1 MLVASVCFWM
11 ARDARGAQPV
21 ALIYALFPIGLGCVA
36 VGALNFHR
44 WHSFRES
51 MEACLAAVVN
61 AYKLF
66 GTMALLALF
75 FSILRGPMLF
85 YFLVLLVYWSV
96 YLAFYLALS
105 FLIALLVAWAAGAGL
120 YGLLLGM
127 RHAGELGPSEKV
139 GKEKGPREVR
149 VVV

>member
-1 MLVASVCFWM
+1 MTVASVCFWM

-51 MEACLAAVVN
+51 MEACVAAVVN
-61 AYKLF
+61 TYKLF

-85 YFLVLLVYWSV
+85 YFVVLLVYWS
-96 YLAFYLALS
+96 LYLALYLALI
-105 FLIALLVAWAAGAGL
+105 FLIAVLVAWAAGAGL

-127 RHAGELGPSEKV
+127 RYLGELGPSEKV
-139 GKEKGPREVR
+139 GKEEGSRVLR